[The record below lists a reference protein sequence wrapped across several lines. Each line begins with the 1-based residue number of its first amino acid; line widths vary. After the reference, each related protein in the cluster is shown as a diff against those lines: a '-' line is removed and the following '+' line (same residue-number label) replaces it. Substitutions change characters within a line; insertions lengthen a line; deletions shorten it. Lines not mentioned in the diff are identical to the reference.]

1 MSAIR
6 MQEKAEQMEITPGFW
21 WARYPDGGT
30 TTIIKV
36 FAFDETLTPGDRGYG
51 ELRGIVMGREDDEE
65 ISSSNPRCLN
75 AYFEFIARIPE
86 PA

>member
-51 ELRGIVMGREDDEE
+51 ELRGIVMGSSDDEE
-65 ISSSNPRCLN
+65 TSGNPGSLA